1 MPEYSNGQLVAAEMD
16 GEWHIGL
23 WKGMEVLDDGTVSA
37 RIQTGTNAFI
47 HSGKVKDLLLAFPDA
62 CGIPDAERLHG
73 LFRVG
78 QRVSAWSKGAGRVYK
93 GVVAKADPVA
103 WCYHVVRDNG
113 GGEYYTEQDLSIAV
127 QQAAAIEDSVDDA
140 G

>member
-1 MPEYSNGQLVAAEMD
+1 MTEYTDGQIVAAEMD

-23 WKGMEVLDDGTVSA
+23 WRGMEVLDGGEIAA

-47 HSGKVKDLLLAFPDA
+47 HSSRVRNVLTAFPDA
-62 CGIPDAERLHG
+62 SGIPKAEEQHG

-78 QRVSAWSKGAGRVYK
+78 QRVSAWSSGAGRVYT

-103 WCYHVVRDNG
+103 WCYHVIRDNG
-113 GGEYYTEQDLSIAV
+113 GGEYYTERDLSIAV
-127 QQAAAIEDSVDDA
+127 QQAAAIEESSDDA